1 MKRFDCPFCTG
12 SPSEVRPA
20 ASPAQRSRLQAA
32 RGGFVPASSL
42 GRKSL
47 GALVGLWLLHHAMRS
62 HQDRATSGPTSGA
75 APTHPSA
82 RRFSGH
88 CRNRRRHRNYS
99 AATAGSTCARRQAL
113 LASNDLRIG
122 RLGHG
127 RANRRSPQCAPMGP
141 EHRDDPEMQS
151 DIFRSARMRRI
162 FGAYQLR

>member
-82 RRFSGH
+82 RRFFGH
-88 CRNRRRHRNYS
+88 CRSRRRRCNHS
-99 AATAGSTCARRQAL
+99 AATPGSTCARRQAL
-113 LASNDLRIG
+113 LASSDLRIG
-122 RLGHG
+122 RSGHG
-127 RANRRSPQCAPMGP
+127 HANRRSPRCIPLASG
-141 EHRDDPEMQS
+141 HRGD
-151 DIFRSARMRRI
+151 RRYRVLY
-162 FGAYQLR
+162 FDRPASKNVWRVQLG